1 MVRKETFDSIEKFT
15 IENKNIKAEFISFGA
30 RLTKLVFNGI
40 DVLLGYDYPADYL
53 TDTLFIGATVGRFAG
68 RIGKTKLNLNGCDF
82 QLDQNENETTC
93 HHGGYNA
100 FDKRFWNGCILSE
113 NAVSFSRTSLN
124 GEGGFP
130 GNLEVTV
137 TYTLLENG
145 IQIQHVAKT
154 DQETIVNLANHAYF
168 NLAGFDHP
176 DAREMHLSL
185 EADRYLPL
193 NQKLIPTGEVVATIG
208 TEFDFSKD
216 RKIAVDLDH
225 YFVFK
230 NYDKNPQL
238 IGTLHSPSTGIR
250 MDIVTDQPGVQIY
263 TCGAFSAEKGKGGIP
278 LHFNQGIALETQGFP
293 DNPNH
298 PNFPKTY
305 LLPEETYLSTTKFLF
320 SAI

>member
-1 MVRKETFDSIEKFT
+1 MVRNETIDSIEKFT
-15 IENKNIKAEFISFGA
+15 IENKIIKAEFISFGA
-30 RLTKLVFNGI
+30 RMTKLVMNGI
-40 DVLLGYDYPADYL
+40 DVLLGYDNPEDYL

-68 RIGKTKLNLNGCDF
+68 RIGKTDLNLDGRDF
-82 QLDQNENETTC
+82 QLHQNENETTC

-113 NAVSFSRTSLN
+113 NAVSFSRTSLD

-137 TYTLLENG
+137 TFTLLENG
-145 IQIQHVAKT
+145 IEIQHVAKT

-168 NLAGFDHP
+168 NLAGFDHN
-176 DAREMHLSL
+176 DAREMLLSL
-185 EADRYLPL
+185 DADHYLPL
-193 NQKLIPTGEVVATIG
+193 SPKLIPTGEIKETNG
-208 TEFDFSKD
+208 TNFDFSKE
-216 RKIAVDLDH
+216 RKIKVDLDH
-225 YFVFK
+225 YFIFK
-230 NYDKNPQL
+230 NFDKKPRF
-238 IGTLHSPSTGIR
+238 IGSLRSPSTGIK

-278 LHFNQGIALETQGFP
+278 LHFNQGIALETQGYP

-305 LLPEETYLSTTKFLF
+305 LLPEDTYVSTTRFLF
-320 SAI
+320 SVV